1 MLGKHFNFIKTLVS
15 VLVIAV
21 MLLGSI
27 ENAFAFGINGG
38 DDISILSHAVSV
50 ASVENDITI
59 GDVIISDSESDTVY
73 VSTVSEDA
81 ELYRQDNK
89 PILRNELE
97 KVYGVIR
104 TSTGKKVGL
113 LYKDSEGNDNLSPS
127 YMEALG
133 NPDMVDKTKNKQVE
147 LKELA
152 NETFSDVSSDDWFA
166 TYIPLASYYNVLNGY
181 TDGTFRGNNNITAS
195 EVSKV
200 LAVAL
205 DGTTTDRTNIELPGV
220 GSQWFSSFYNT
231 VDKIFPYSA
240 SSDVNL
246 NYMNKS
252 MTRGEIALALA
263 NVLDNGKGEL
273 KAYIVKAESGNVGG
287 YFKDLTAENVKV
299 SDKTLPNEQWL
310 MSMNV
315 IPGRFAGAIMYLK
328 DKGIM
333 LGDPEGN
340 CNALS
345 GVTRAECIALVER
358 VAFKG
363 VDYTKGEFK
372 GRGGSVQSRPTETE
386 KEYKY
391 TMDTILNPEADAKY
405 QYTIADLNPSYGY
418 DYVMQGKRELHTEML
433 GREYSKLIVEEVRNS
448 VKFENGI
455 VSFCVPD
462 IKSDYH
468 EVTVCC
474 SFSYN
479 DDNKEGFV
487 KSVYSSKE
495 NGLIT
500 VDTKGADYQSELFIK
515 VVGKDGKG
523 SAPAGY
529 TYAVTINLLNG
540 EIEVT
545 EN

>member
-15 VLVIAV
+15 VLVIGV

-59 GDVIISDSESDTVY
+59 GDIIVSDSESDTVY
-73 VSTVSEDA
+73 VSTVAEDA

-220 GSQWFSSFYNT
+220 GSQWFSGFYNT

-363 VDYTKGEFK
+363 VDYTKGQFK
-372 GRGGSVQSRPTETE
+372 GRGGSVQSRPTETD

-391 TMDTILNPEADAKY
+391 TMDTILNPGADAKY
-405 QYTIADLNPSYGY
+405 QYSFNDIHSKTYIDEAL
-418 DYVMQGKRELHTEML
+418 QGKWDIHKMML
-433 GREYSKLIVEEVRNS
+433 TREYSKPIVEEVRNS

-455 VSFCVPD
+455 VTLNVPD
-462 IKSDYH
+462 LKSDYH
-468 EVTVCC
+468 EVVVRACFGY
-474 SFSYN
+474 S

-487 KSVYSSKE
+487 RGIRSSNE
-495 NGLIT
+495 NGIIT
-500 VDTKGADYQSELFIK
+500 IDTKGADYESELFIL
-515 VVGKDGKG
+515 VRGMDGKG

-529 TYAVTINLLNG
+529 TYAVKINLLTG
-540 EIEVT
+540 ESRAIE
-545 EN
+545 N